1 MKQSLNAAACGA
13 MLALAGCAYYVAPD
27 GTVVPAGYPVVTAP
41 ASYDRSFAAAGA
53 AMSDQ
58 GIAITQQDPAKGL
71 IVGRTGAA
79 TVTANVS
86 RQADGSVR
94 VQFDARDN
102 SDPGL
107 LERVSRSYERRMGR

>member
-1 MKQSLNAAACGA
+1 MKQLLPAAACGL
-13 MLALAGCAYYVAPD
+13 MLTLAGCAYYVAPD
-27 GTVVPAGYPVVTAP
+27 GTVVPAGYPVAVP

-53 AMSDQ
+53 ALSDQ
-58 GIAITQQDPAKGL
+58 GITITQQDPAKGL

-107 LERVSRSYERRMGR
+107 LERVSRSYDQRMGR

>member
-1 MKQSLNAAACGA
+1 MKQSLNAAACAAA

-27 GTVVPAGYPVVTAP
+27 GTVVPAGYPVAAP

-71 IVGRTGAA
+71 IVGRTGTA
-79 TVTANVS
+79 TVTANVN

-102 SDPGL
+102 SDAGL
-107 LERVSRSYERRMGR
+107 LERVSRSYDRRMGR